1 MPELPEVE
9 TTKNGISP
17 WVTGNRIE
25 KLIIRV
31 SKLRWMIESDI
42 KKKPLGKEFKILTNQ
57 FEEVILRAK
66 KTC

>member
-17 WVTGNRIE
+17 WITGNRIE

-42 KKKPLGKEFKILTNQ
+42 KKKPLARLSNP
-57 FEEVILRAK
+57 
-66 KTC
+66 